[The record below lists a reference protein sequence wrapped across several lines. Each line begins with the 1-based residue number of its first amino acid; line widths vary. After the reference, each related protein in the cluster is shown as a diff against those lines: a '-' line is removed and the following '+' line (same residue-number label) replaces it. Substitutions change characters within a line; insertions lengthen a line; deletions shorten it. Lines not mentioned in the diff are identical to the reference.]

1 MIDLAFEDKMTGKEV
16 KSNVQQIMYTY
27 GCNKRC
33 SRPFKITLCDFHGE
47 TQKALENVSGFEAWS
62 LQKDSRPYIEV
73 FKKEELVYLTADSPH
88 TIDSFDPSKVY
99 VVGGIVDRNRYKGLT
114 FDKATKQGI
123 QTAKLPIG
131 EFLELS
137 SREVLTTN
145 HVLAIM
151 LNYNESGDWC
161 DAFQKV
167 IPMRK
172 KWTVKKD
179 RKDGVRDKTTNS
191 FEKGGVYAKMD
202 ARSCEPPV
210 SKKIKSA
217 NDKKSYGSSYEELE
231 QMLDK
236 SGGFA

>member
-1 MIDLAFEDKMTGKEV
+1 M
-16 KSNVQQIMYTY
+16 
-27 GCNKRC
+27 
-33 SRPFKITLCDFHGE
+33 
-47 TQKALENVSGFEAWS
+47 SGFEAWS

-131 EFLELS
+131 EFLQLS

-151 LNYNESGDWC
+151 LYYNESGDWV

-172 KWTVKKD
+172 KWTLKKD

-217 NDKKSYGSSYEELE
+217 NDKKSYGSSYEKLE
-231 QMLDK
+231 KMLDK

>member
-1 MIDLAFEDKMTGKEV
+1 MTGKEV

-33 SRPFKITLCDFHGE
+33 SRPFNITLSDFHGE
-47 TQKALENVSGFEAWS
+47 TQKALENVSGFKAWS

-161 DAFQKV
+161 DAFQK
-167 IPMRK
+167 
-172 KWTVKKD
+172 
-179 RKDGVRDKTTNS
+179 
-191 FEKGGVYAKMD
+191 
-202 ARSCEPPV
+202 
-210 SKKIKSA
+210 
-217 NDKKSYGSSYEELE
+217 
-231 QMLDK
+231 
-236 SGGFA
+236 